1 VRGAQRNSVDGVA
14 LLIELGFDVN
24 AINRLERYH
33 ESAPLHEAAAKGN
46 LEMIELLLAN
56 GADPNLR
63 DGSYQSTPAGW
74 AEQFGQT
81 EAERYLRAR
90 ES

>member
-1 VRGAQRNSVDGVA
+1 
-14 LLIELGFDVN
+14 
-24 AINRLERYH
+24 
-33 ESAPLHEAAAKGN
+33 
-46 LEMIELLLAN
+46 MIELLLAN

-74 AEQFGQT
+74 AEHFGQT
-81 EAERYLRAR
+81 KAERYLRAR